1 MEEMERMDTAR
12 NTRESETHD
21 KEARRKPWRPV
32 RKLETPPA
40 PDGYEYRWIR
50 ESYLGQEDANNISY
64 RLREGWEFVQGSELP
79 KGFAFATKEKGRLA
93 GVVHNEGLVLAKIP
107 LETIQERRS
116 HYEDATQKANEA
128 LDNNMFNDS
137 AKDGRYVKYDAK
149 RETQVTFG
157 KK

>member
-64 RLREGWEFVQGSELP
+64 RLREC
-79 KGFAFATKEKGRLA
+79 
-93 GVVHNEGLVLAKIP
+93 
-107 LETIQERRS
+107 
-116 HYEDATQKANEA
+116 
-128 LDNNMFNDS
+128 
-137 AKDGRYVKYDAK
+137 
-149 RETQVTFG
+149 
-157 KK
+157 